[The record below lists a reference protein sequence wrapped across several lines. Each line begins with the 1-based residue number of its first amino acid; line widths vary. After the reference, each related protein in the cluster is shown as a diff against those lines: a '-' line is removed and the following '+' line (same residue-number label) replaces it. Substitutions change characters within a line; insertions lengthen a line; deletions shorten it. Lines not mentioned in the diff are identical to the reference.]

1 MISVFMSAWSFY
13 SSGLRGDNQWLKPAL
28 VFATSSRR
36 MFQTFLF
43 HCFCFVCFFSS
54 VAVLTPGYKSHY
66 PSLRNRKHR
75 NLTVWGFYRIFHLV
89 ILWHAGTSPM
99 IGSKRLTSL
108 TVIRVQGFFCS
119 TTELCHLLPND
130 AELNVYLAFFTD
142 ALTWKQSNSALSF
155 SLSPLTVW
163 GKTDW
168 SASAFIYL
176 ITLSF
181 VCTAW
186 LNLSFHCQ
194 PGLVEH
200 THTQKK
206 TPSLYYMFV
215 ILYWSENMRL
225 KSLKRR
231 TNGETYFYTTRAKT
245 RPEYTADILCRSVIR
260 CLQQLSCHVHFVP
273 QPLGLSKGIQ
283 IYFGLPQF
291 DFIWLKYSLNL
302 NGGPPTHLMN
312 THTVHREF
320 EWLDSFHV
328 KKGERTNYPET
339 IFQGHFEVALRV
351 ISVIM
356 VNIDDNKW

>member
-28 VFATSSRR
+28 VFATSSCR

-200 THTQKK
+200 THTHKKKRLLCIICLLFYIGVKIWGWNHLKEELTERPIFTPQEQKLDQN
-206 TPSLYYMFV
+206 TLQ
-215 ILYWSENMRL
+215 
-225 KSLKRR
+225 
-231 TNGETYFYTTRAKT
+231 TY
-245 RPEYTADILCRSVIR
+245 CV
-260 CLQQLSCHVHFVP
+260 
-273 QPLGLSKGIQ
+273 GLSSGVFNSFLVMSTLYPSHWGCRKAFKSTSDFLSLIS
-283 IYFGLPQF
+283 F
-291 DFIWLKYSLNL
+291 D
-302 NGGPPTHLMN
+302 
-312 THTVHREF
+312 
-320 EWLDSFHV
+320 
-328 KKGERTNYPET
+328 
-339 IFQGHFEVALRV
+339 
-351 ISVIM
+351 
-356 VNIDDNKW
+356 